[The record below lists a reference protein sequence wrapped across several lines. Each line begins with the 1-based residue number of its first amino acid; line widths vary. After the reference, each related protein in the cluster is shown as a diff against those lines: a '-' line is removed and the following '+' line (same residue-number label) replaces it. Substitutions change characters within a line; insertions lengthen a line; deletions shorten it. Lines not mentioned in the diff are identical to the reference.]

1 MRTLYADGLAVPAK
15 KPVNVSIPVELL
27 DAARAEDINLSA
39 TLETALAEQLRIRRR
54 ARWLAENSE
63 GISAYNRE
71 IDEDGSFGD
80 KVRGF

>member
-1 MRTLYADGLAVPAK
+1 MVGMAMPAK
-15 KPVNVSIPVELL
+15 KPVNVSIPIELL

-54 ARWLAENSE
+54 ARWLTENAG

-71 IDEDGSFGD
+71 IDEHGSFGD